1 MYLYKS
7 KSKNKKYT
15 IVMEDDK
22 RSGLDKSSKGKP
34 MKHRFGAKGYR
45 DYTLINNKNS
55 KYYLPNKEDREKVKR
70 AYKSRH
76 SGDKGLNN
84 LHSPAELSMVLL
96 WNKPTLKASIK
107 DFEKKHKVEIKKMF

>member
-1 MYLYKS
+1 MPIMYLYKS

-15 IVMEDDK
+15 IVMEDAN
-22 RSGLDKSSKGKP
+22 GKP

-45 DYTLINNKNS
+45 DYTLINDKNS

-96 WNKPTLKASIK
+96 WNKSTLKASIK

>member
-1 MYLYKS
+1 MPIMYLYKS

-15 IVMEDDK
+15 IVMPD
-22 RSGLDKSSKGKP
+22 

-45 DYTLINNKNS
+45 DYTLINDKNS

-76 SGDKGLNN
+76 RGDKGLNN
-84 LHSPAELSMVLL
+84 LHSPAELSMMLL
-96 WNKPTLKASIK
+96 WNKPTLNASIK
-107 DFEKKHKVEIKKMF
+107 DFAKKHKVEIKKMF